1 MVTLTEPKD
10 LDETGDQTKNPGV
23 EPGVVKYPLKVAW

>member
-1 MVTLTEPKD
+1 MVTVAESKD

-23 EPGVVKYPLKVAW
+23 EPGVVKYPVEVAR